1 MSDANRAAK
10 NPANFSRLTIEQ
22 RRAIA
27 SAGGRAAHANGRAHR
42 FTSEEARV
50 AGKRGGSTVSSDR
63 QHMAEIGAKG
73 GRGKMGYRL
82 YSTEERTAVREL
94 SKRYIETLTRQRNL
108 KHLSRL
114 IGVSEKYLERVQTGI
129 DTPGKTLASLLWLLS
144 EHPEQLAQLE
154 WQWAV
159 FKSGPATPNEQNQS
173 DSLGTMEPPDQK
185 WQP

>member
-42 FTSEEARV
+42 FTSEEAST
-50 AGKRGGSTVSSDR
+50 AGKRGGSTVSSNR

-73 GRGKMGYRL
+73 GLGKKGYRL
-82 YSTEERTAVREL
+82 YSAEERAAVRER

-108 KHLSRL
+108 KHLSKL

-129 DTPGKTLASLLWLLS
+129 NTPGKTLASLLWLLS

-154 WQWAV
+154 WQWAI
-159 FKSGPATPNEQNQS
+159 FKSGPPTPNEQNQS
-173 DSLGTMEPPDQK
+173 DSPGTMEPPDQR